1 MLHDRDVAYS
11 GIASCITVFDHVR
24 VVFFCIR
31 IAGCQQVARA
41 VAALHDAHNGFNIVE
56 RAAGE
61 PEHDARAGVL
71 DLIRRAALDGD
82 RADGV

>member
-31 IAGCQQVARA
+31 IAGCQQVARLA
-41 VAALHDAHNGFNIVE
+41 AHNVFNIVE